1 MGKVEKYFTTL
12 GLKAD
17 VESIRETIELLN
29 ELNQNLERAKT
40 LIEELAQK
48 KVYLELDI
56 NPSSQEEFG
65 NNSIKCHVEK
75 EGGR

>member
-1 MGKVEKYFTTL
+1 MKKVEKYFTTF

-17 VESIRETIELLN
+17 IESIRETIELLN

-56 NPSSQEEFG
+56 NPSSQENLQEDTL
-65 NNSIKCHVEK
+65 
-75 EGGR
+75 

>member
-56 NPSSQEEFG
+56 NPSSQEDLQEDTL
-65 NNSIKCHVEK
+65 
-75 EGGR
+75 

>member
-1 MGKVEKYFTTL
+1 MGKVEKYFTTF

-17 VESIRETIELLN
+17 IESIRETIELLN

-56 NPSSQEEFG
+56 NPSSQEDLQEDTL
-65 NNSIKCHVEK
+65 
-75 EGGR
+75 

>member
-1 MGKVEKYFTTL
+1 MEKVEKYFTTF

-56 NPSSQEEFG
+56 NPSLQEDLQEDTL
-65 NNSIKCHVEK
+65 
-75 EGGR
+75 

>member
-56 NPSSQEEFG
+56 NPSLQEDLQEDTL
-65 NNSIKCHVEK
+65 
-75 EGGR
+75 

>member
-1 MGKVEKYFTTL
+1 MGKVEKYFTTF

-56 NPSSQEEFG
+56 NPSLQEDLQEDTL
-65 NNSIKCHVEK
+65 
-75 EGGR
+75 

>member
-1 MGKVEKYFTTL
+1 MGKVEKYFTTF

-56 NPSSQEEFG
+56 NPSSQEDLQEDTL
-65 NNSIKCHVEK
+65 
-75 EGGR
+75 

>member
-1 MGKVEKYFTTL
+1 MKKVEKYFTTF

-17 VESIRETIELLN
+17 IESIRETIELLN

-75 EGGR
+75 GGGR

>member
-1 MGKVEKYFTTL
+1 MWEKLKYFTTL

-56 NPSSQEEFG
+56 NPSLQEDLQEDTL
-65 NNSIKCHVEK
+65 
-75 EGGR
+75 

>member
-1 MGKVEKYFTTL
+1 MGKVEKYFTTF

-17 VESIRETIELLN
+17 IESIRETIELLN

-56 NPSSQEEFG
+56 NPSLQEDLQEDTL
-65 NNSIKCHVEK
+65 
-75 EGGR
+75 

>member
-1 MGKVEKYFTTL
+1 MKKVEKYFTTF

-17 VESIRETIELLN
+17 IESIRETIELLN

-56 NPSSQEEFG
+56 NPSSQEDLQEDTL
-65 NNSIKCHVEK
+65 
-75 EGGR
+75 